1 MFKLCFLACLFVPVA
16 ATAQTAPKVVF
27 VGEDF
32 TTAWQST
39 PQFTAN
45 TNWIGAGVQ
54 NPGAFG
60 GSDVV
65 LENFQTD
72 VINQHP
78 AFVHIMT
85 GFGDLTTIKDST
97 PLGFVAQ
104 NWESDIM
111 AMVAMAQKAN
121 IKVILGNLP
130 ASLPPQTNP
139 AGVQLFNA
147 WLDQYGRANHIP
159 VVNYH
164 DALCQCVGSTMP
176 YDTFAAG
183 LGVPNA
189 GESTPSAAGYSLIT
203 QMAQT
208 AIATYGLTVQSG
220 YLSNVLLPDYNLG
233 REQNQPQVNAV
244 LNGSKLIFTAQA
256 TWSDGVVRPLL
267 NQNFDGM
274 QGIWTSSNPAVMS
287 INQQG
292 QAVAYSPGTTTIS
305 FRSASGVPFSPWIM
319 TVYFEDFQ

>member
-1 MFKLCFLACLFVPVA
+1 MPFA
-16 ATAQTAPKVVF
+16 ATAQTVPEVVF

-32 TTAWQST
+32 TTAWQAT

-45 TNWIGAGVQ
+45 TNWIGAGIQ

-60 GSDVV
+60 GSDLV

-111 AMVAMAQKAN
+111 AMVAMAQQAN

-130 ASLPPQTNP
+130 ASEPPQINP
-139 AGVQLFNA
+139 DGVQLFNA

-164 DALCQCVGSTMP
+164 DALCQCVDSTLP
-176 YDTFAAG
+176 YDTFAES

-189 GESTPSAAGYSLIT
+189 VEPTPNDAGYSLIT

-208 AIATYGLTVQSG
+208 AIATYGLTVQGG
-220 YLSNVLLPDYNLG
+220 YLSDVLLPDINQG
-233 REQNQPQVNAV
+233 RYENQPQVNAV
-244 LNGSKLIFTAQA
+244 LNGNRLIFTPQA
-256 TWSDGVVRPLL
+256 KWSDGVVRPLL

-274 QGIWTSSNPAVMS
+274 QGIWTSSNPAVKFV
-287 INQQG
+287 NQQG
-292 QAVAYSPGTTTIS
+292 QAVAYGPGTTTIS
-305 FRSASGVPFSPWIM
+305 FRSASGVSFSPWNM
-319 TVYFEDFQ
+319 TVYPAISQ